1 MPIVLGKA
9 PGKIILF
16 GEHAVVYGHPAIAI
30 PVTKVNA
37 TAKIFPNL
45 NGQPGLI
52 HLRANEINLDAD
64 LTDLAKNHPLVRAIQ
79 VTLEA
84 VAPRQVPAL
93 TVQIDSSIPVSAGMG
108 SSAAVSV
115 AIIRALSAFLGNSL
129 SPEEIST
136 MAYDVEKLHHGTP
149 SGIDN
154 NVIAHQQPVYFVK
167 GKPIRF
173 LKINKP
179 TYWVIGDTGEKTPT
193 RETVS
198 AVRTLYTADPQQY
211 GGIFEKI
218 GQITQRASKALK
230 IGNLSVLGSLMNDN
244 QILLEQLNVSSA
256 KLESLI
262 QSALAAGAFGA
273 KLSGGGVGGN
283 IIALVEP
290 EKIEAVEAA
299 LIKAGATRT
308 ITTILARDGDYD
320 RE

>member
-16 GEHAVVYGHPAIAI
+16 GEHAVVYGYPAIAI

-37 TAKIFPNL
+37 TAKVFPNL
-45 NGQPGLI
+45 AGEPGLI
-52 HLRANEINLDAD
+52 HLWAKEINLDAN
-64 LTDLAKNHPLVRAIQ
+64 LSDLAKDHPLVRAIQ

-84 VAPRQVPAL
+84 IAPRQVPAL
-93 TVQIDSSIPVSAGMG
+93 TIQIDSSIPVSAGMG

-129 SPEEIST
+129 SPDEISA
-136 MAYDVEKLHHGTP
+136 MAYNVEKLHHGTP

-193 RETVS
+193 RKTVS
-198 AVRTLYTADPQQY
+198 AVRTLYAADPQRY
-211 GGIFEKI
+211 AGIFEKI
-218 GQITQRASKALK
+218 GQITKRASKALK
-230 IGNLSVLGSLMNDN
+230 IGNLSVLGNLMNEN
-244 QILLEQLNVSSA
+244 QQCLDQINVSSP

-262 QSALAAGAFGA
+262 QTALAAGAVGA
-273 KLSGGGVGGN
+273 KLSGGGAGGN
-283 IIALVEP
+283 MIALVEP
-290 EKIEAVEAA
+290 EKIEGVEKA
-299 LIKAGATRT
+299 LIEAGATRT
-308 ITTILARDGDYD
+308 ITTLLARDG
-320 RE
+320 